1 MRNQGSWETLTCR
14 AAKTS
19 GEKSTPCIHFP
30 QGQLQK
36 ELKNYE
42 CVRHSLALKGF
53 IKKKNAPRNSSKQE
67 LKLRNMAEQALRHT
81 LQKKK
86 SSSNSTVTKWS
97 EQGLNSC
104 SIYSLQLCK
113 AEAQC
118 RYTCVPTAVPP
129 KGWVSNRYRSM
140 QGIIQKLRAGGKNLT
155 VEIHHYTEGKKKQ
168 NQNTVLSLSPT
179 PQLSHSVSIP
189 SSYPAKDL

>member
-86 SSSNSTVTKWS
+86 QQQQHCDQMV
-97 EQGLNSC
+97 
-104 SIYSLQLCK
+104 
-113 AEAQC
+113 
-118 RYTCVPTAVPP
+118 
-129 KGWVSNRYRSM
+129 
-140 QGIIQKLRAGGKNLT
+140 RAGA
-155 VEIHHYTEGKKKQ
+155 E
-168 NQNTVLSLSPT
+168 
-179 PQLSHSVSIP
+179 QLQHLFP
-189 SSYPAKDL
+189 PALQS

>member
-42 CVRHSLALKGF
+42 CVRHSLAFKGF
-53 IKKKNAPRNSSKQE
+53 IKKKCTKKL
-67 LKLRNMAEQALRHT
+67 LKARVKTEKHDRAGPPPHPA
-81 LQKKK
+81 KKK